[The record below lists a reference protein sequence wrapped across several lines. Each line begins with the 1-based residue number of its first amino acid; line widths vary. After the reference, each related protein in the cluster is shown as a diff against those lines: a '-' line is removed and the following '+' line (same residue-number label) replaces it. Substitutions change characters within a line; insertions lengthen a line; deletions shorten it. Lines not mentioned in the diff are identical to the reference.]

1 LFVARKKYF
10 FSNKINVSG
19 QKKKLKVRSNSQAPS
34 KDTTPSPSWTSAAMR
49 LVRIPGIMT
58 AKLHG

>member
-19 QKKKLKVRSNSQAPS
+19 QKKKLGDRITQ
-34 KDTTPSPSWTSAAMR
+34 SALRNVASEPIVMQY
-49 LVRIPGIMT
+49 
-58 AKLHG
+58 